1 MRTQVAQ
8 APWSAEMSGSR
19 RAELSANRQ
28 FKTLIEPEKLSKQ
41 PGPPLDEFI
50 RVGFAH
56 SCAHEELCRMSCS
69 YLSAFRERKCPLL
82 YIDIL

>member
-41 PGPPLDEFI
+41 PGPPL
-50 RVGFAH
+50 RQALSSSGYCKAWQ
-56 SCAHEELCRMSCS
+56 
-69 YLSAFRERKCPLL
+69 YLHA
-82 YIDIL
+82 I